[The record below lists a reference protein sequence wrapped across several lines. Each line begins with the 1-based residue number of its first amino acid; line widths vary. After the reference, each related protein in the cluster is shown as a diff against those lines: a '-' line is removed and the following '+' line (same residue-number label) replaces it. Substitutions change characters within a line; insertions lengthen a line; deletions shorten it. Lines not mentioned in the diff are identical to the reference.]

1 MGYQGALLH
10 NATQAPRLTA
20 QPFQH
25 IKHSCKLLP
34 QSNTQCYF
42 SYSTG
47 QKMSHMA
54 PLTLRVWEIQ
64 GTREQLVGT
73 TVSASYSK

>member
-34 QSNTQCYF
+34 QSNTLCYF
-42 SYSTG
+42 SRVHWPE
-47 QKMSHMA
+47 MSHMA
-54 PLTLRVWEIQ
+54 ALTLRVWEVQ
-64 GTREQLVGT
+64 GTLE
-73 TVSASYSK
+73 